1 MLLLELLEAEVLTLD
16 ATFQVRERLAELLKN
31 VRRSVAVASGVIL
44 GVDWVYYYEH
54 LLTLRRLLVERPRKH
69 HTVQLVSSKL
79 FLKCKPPFSFSAIH
93 LNSVTYISSSVLM
106 PYSLASKQFE

>member
-1 MLLLELLEAEVLTLD
+1 MLLLELLEAQILTLD
-16 ATFQVRERLAELLKN
+16 ATFEVRERLSELLKN
-31 VRRSVAVASGVIL
+31 VRRSVAVARGVIL

-69 HTVQLVSSKL
+69 HTVQLISSKL
-79 FLKCKPPFSFSAIH
+79 FLKYKPPFSFRAIY

-106 PYSLASKQFE
+106 P

>member
-16 ATFQVRERLAELLKN
+16 ATFQVGEGLAELLED
-31 VRRSVAVASGVIL
+31 VRRSVAVACGVIL

-54 LLTLRRLLVERPRKH
+54 LLTLRRLLVERPRNMI
-69 HTVQLVSSKL
+69 VQLISSKL
-79 FLKCKPPFSFSAIH
+79 FLKYKPPFSFRAIY

-106 PYSLASKQFE
+106 P